1 MTKFFLW
8 SKIIDLFDIRG
19 FIMYNIINIKSSGRN
34 GYVMNQM
41 QIIKKELENHIGKK
55 VIVRANKG
63 RKKIVTRKGILKAT
77 YPSLFVLEVFNGEEV
92 VTASY
97 TYSDVLTSTVQVTV
111 LDEDVTY
118 KDAKMIS

>member
-1 MTKFFLW
+1 
-8 SKIIDLFDIRG
+8 
-19 FIMYNIINIKSSGRN
+19 
-34 GYVMNQM
+34 MNQL
-41 QIIKKELENHIGKK
+41 QIIKRELENHIGKK

-77 YPSLFVLEVFNGEEV
+77 YPSLFVLEVFNGEEL

>member
-1 MTKFFLW
+1 
-8 SKIIDLFDIRG
+8 
-19 FIMYNIINIKSSGRN
+19 
-34 GYVMNQM
+34 MNQM
-41 QIIKKELENHIGKK
+41 QIIKRELENHIGKK

-77 YPSLFVLEVFNGEEV
+77 YPSLFVVEVFNGEEL

>member
-1 MTKFFLW
+1 
-8 SKIIDLFDIRG
+8 
-19 FIMYNIINIKSSGRN
+19 
-34 GYVMNQM
+34 MNQM

-63 RKKIVTRKGILKAT
+63 RKKIVTRKGLLQAT
-77 YPSLFVLEVFNGEEV
+77 SQSLFVLEVFHGEEL

>member
-1 MTKFFLW
+1 
-8 SKIIDLFDIRG
+8 
-19 FIMYNIINIKSSGRN
+19 
-34 GYVMNQM
+34 MNQM

-77 YPSLFVLEVFNGEEV
+77 YPSLFVLEVINGEEI

>member
-1 MTKFFLW
+1 
-8 SKIIDLFDIRG
+8 
-19 FIMYNIINIKSSGRN
+19 
-34 GYVMNQM
+34 MNQM
-41 QIIKKELENHIGKK
+41 QIIKRELENHIGKK

-77 YPSLFVLEVFNGEEV
+77 YPSLFVLEVFNGEEL

-111 LDEDVTY
+111 LDEDVTC
-118 KDAKMIS
+118 KDVKMQR

>member
-1 MTKFFLW
+1 
-8 SKIIDLFDIRG
+8 
-19 FIMYNIINIKSSGRN
+19 
-34 GYVMNQM
+34 MNQM
-41 QIIKKELENHIGKK
+41 QIIKRELENHIGKK

-77 YPSLFVLEVFNGEEV
+77 YPSLFVLEVFNGEEL

-97 TYSDVLTSTVQVTV
+97 TYSDVLTSTAQVTV
-111 LDEDVTY
+111 LDEEVAY

>member
-1 MTKFFLW
+1 
-8 SKIIDLFDIRG
+8 
-19 FIMYNIINIKSSGRN
+19 
-34 GYVMNQM
+34 MNQM
-41 QIIKKELENHIGKK
+41 QIIKRELQNHIGKK

-77 YPSLFVLEVFNGEEV
+77 YPSLFVLEVFNGEEL

>member
-1 MTKFFLW
+1 
-8 SKIIDLFDIRG
+8 
-19 FIMYNIINIKSSGRN
+19 
-34 GYVMNQM
+34 MNQM
-41 QIIKKELENHIGKK
+41 QIIKRELENHIGKK

-77 YPSLFVLEVFNGEEV
+77 YPSLFVLEVFNGEEL

-118 KDAKMIS
+118 IDAYMIS

>member
-1 MTKFFLW
+1 
-8 SKIIDLFDIRG
+8 
-19 FIMYNIINIKSSGRN
+19 
-34 GYVMNQM
+34 MNQM
-41 QIIKKELENHIGKK
+41 QIIKRELENHIGKK

-77 YPSLFVLEVFNGEEV
+77 YPSLFVLEVFNGEEL

-111 LDEDVTY
+111 LDEEVAY
-118 KDAKMIS
+118 KDAEMIS

>member
-1 MTKFFLW
+1 
-8 SKIIDLFDIRG
+8 
-19 FIMYNIINIKSSGRN
+19 
-34 GYVMNQM
+34 MNKM
-41 QIIKKELENHIGKK
+41 QIIKRELENHIGKK

-77 YPSLFVLEVFNGEEV
+77 YPSLFVLEVFNGEEL

-111 LDEDVTY
+111 LDEEVAY

>member
-1 MTKFFLW
+1 
-8 SKIIDLFDIRG
+8 
-19 FIMYNIINIKSSGRN
+19 
-34 GYVMNQM
+34 MNQM
-41 QIIKKELENHIGKK
+41 QIIKRELENHIGKK

-77 YPSLFVLEVFNGEEV
+77 YPSLFVLEVFNGEEL

-111 LDEDVTY
+111 LDEEVAY

>member
-1 MTKFFLW
+1 
-8 SKIIDLFDIRG
+8 
-19 FIMYNIINIKSSGRN
+19 
-34 GYVMNQM
+34 MNQM
-41 QIIKKELENHIGKK
+41 QIIKRELENHIGKK

-77 YPSLFVLEVFNGEEV
+77 YPSLFVLEVFNGEEL

-111 LDEDVTY
+111 LDEDVTC

>member
-1 MTKFFLW
+1 
-8 SKIIDLFDIRG
+8 
-19 FIMYNIINIKSSGRN
+19 
-34 GYVMNQM
+34 MNQM

-77 YPSLFVLEVFNGEEV
+77 YPSLFVLEVFNGEEI

-111 LDEDVTY
+111 LDEAVTY

>member
-1 MTKFFLW
+1 
-8 SKIIDLFDIRG
+8 
-19 FIMYNIINIKSSGRN
+19 
-34 GYVMNQM
+34 MNQM
-41 QIIKKELENHIGKK
+41 QIIKRELENHIGKK

-77 YPSLFVLEVFNGEEV
+77 YPSLFVLEVFNGEELV
-92 VTASY
+92 NASY

>member
-1 MTKFFLW
+1 
-8 SKIIDLFDIRG
+8 
-19 FIMYNIINIKSSGRN
+19 
-34 GYVMNQM
+34 M
-41 QIIKKELENHIGKK
+41 QIIKRELENHIGKK

-77 YPSLFVLEVFNGEEV
+77 YPSLFVLEVFNGEEL

-111 LDEDVTY
+111 LDEEVAY

>member
-1 MTKFFLW
+1 
-8 SKIIDLFDIRG
+8 
-19 FIMYNIINIKSSGRN
+19 
-34 GYVMNQM
+34 MNQM
-41 QIIKKELENHIGKK
+41 QIIKRELENHIGKK

-77 YPSLFVLEVFNGEEV
+77 YPSLFVLEVFNGEELV
-92 VTASY
+92 NASY

-118 KDAKMIS
+118 KDAKMISLHLYMSHLHLKL

>member
-1 MTKFFLW
+1 
-8 SKIIDLFDIRG
+8 
-19 FIMYNIINIKSSGRN
+19 
-34 GYVMNQM
+34 M
-41 QIIKKELENHIGKK
+41 QILKRELDNHIVKK

-77 YPSLFVLEVFNGEEV
+77 YPSLFVLEVFNGEEL

>member
-1 MTKFFLW
+1 
-8 SKIIDLFDIRG
+8 
-19 FIMYNIINIKSSGRN
+19 
-34 GYVMNQM
+34 MNQM
-41 QIIKKELENHIGKK
+41 KIIKRELENHIGKK

-77 YPSLFVLEVFNGEEV
+77 YPSLFVLEVFNGEEL

-111 LDEDVTY
+111 LDEEVAY